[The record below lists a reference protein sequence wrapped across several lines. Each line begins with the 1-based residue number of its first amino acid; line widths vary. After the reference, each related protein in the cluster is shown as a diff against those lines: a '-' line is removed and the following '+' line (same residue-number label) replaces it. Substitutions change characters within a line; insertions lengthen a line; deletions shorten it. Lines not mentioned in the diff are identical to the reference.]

1 MTRIDQSSQLAA
13 LIRAQLQAQ
22 RQTSA
27 KHVKQ
32 TKTLVPKNTGMQ
44 PARDSWIVDSSLIEE
59 IRQLSPSDS
68 HRKRKAFVLFLQK
81 TLYQQLGN
89 METSL
94 IEVKKLAADVLLEME
109 SDTELAE
116 MIDQASEAL
125 IAAVES

>member
-32 TKTLVPKNTGMQ
+32 TKTLVPKNTGVQ